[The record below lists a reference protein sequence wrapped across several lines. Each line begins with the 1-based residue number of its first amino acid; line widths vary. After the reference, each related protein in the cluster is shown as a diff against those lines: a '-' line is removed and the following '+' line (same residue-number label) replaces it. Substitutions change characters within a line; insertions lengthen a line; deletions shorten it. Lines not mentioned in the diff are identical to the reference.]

1 MTHVPRRPTSLLPA
15 LPLLLAAQSLQ
26 AGIRVEMDG
35 IEGEARRN
43 VLAFL
48 SVERYKDRDNLEAD
62 TVARL
67 YNRID
72 DEVRSALKPLGYYEP
87 AIKADLESPR
97 DKGDWRIHIGIDAG
111 KPMLIGATSIVIEGP
126 GIGDDAFDAVRD
138 PAGLRRG
145 QRLNHGNYEQ
155 AKGDL
160 LRIAASHGYLDAHL
174 AENEL
179 RVDPVTHRAD
189 VRLRL
194 VTGERYRFGEIRI
207 EQSVIR
213 PELMRRFMRFKEGD
227 PYNAAQLLRTQF
239 ALDDSL
245 YFATVEV
252 LPLERD
258 PRTLSVPVRISAEKG
273 RRQFQIGGGYG
284 TDTGPRGTFSWSD
297 PRINERGHRFRLDV
311 KASTITRR
319 VDSRYD
325 IPIGDPAIEKFSM
338 QLTNRTEQISDLN
351 TYELSFTPSIT
362 RVSGSWQR
370 VLSLAM
376 TNTTT
381 KSAAATETLQ
391 NGGVQRNTSNLLLP
405 GISFTSVPE
414 GYLGETLF
422 TRGFHAELVGSTHVL
437 GSTSDF
443 LRLHLQGERVF
454 DVRDRWHVLVRGELG
469 ASLTSNFE
477 DLPGIYRF
485 FAGGD
490 RSVRGFAFNS
500 LSPKRDVQTF
510 QRNAAGLVQLDAGG
524 NPLYAAGQINVGGR
538 HLLVG
543 SAELVRDLPRNFA
556 VATFFDAGN
565 AFNRFGDRLAWS
577 AGIGLRYRLPVVSIG
592 LDIAKP
598 LSESG
603 SPRLHLNIS
612 PKL

>member
-1 MTHVPRRPTSLLPA
+1 MRRLRHWLLPGM
-15 LPLLLAAQSLQ
+15 LLLAAAPLR
-26 AGIRVEMDG
+26 AGIRVELDG
-35 IEGEARRN
+35 VDGDARRN
-43 VLAFL
+43 VQAFL
-48 SVERYKDRDNLEAD
+48 SVERYKDRDKLEAD
-62 TVARL
+62 TVARI
-67 YNRID
+67 YARIE
-72 DEVRSALKPLGYYEP
+72 DEVRAALKPLGYYEP
-87 AIKADLESPR
+87 AVKTALDQGKDE
-97 DKGDWRIHIGIDAG
+97 GDWRIRISIETGKPVLIDAV
-111 KPMLIGATSIVIEGP
+111 LVSVEGAGASDAAFGP
-126 GIGDDAFDAVRD
+126 LRE

-145 QRLNHGNYEQ
+145 QRLNHGNYET

-160 LRIAASHGYLDAHL
+160 LRVAAAQGYLDARL
-174 AENEL
+174 AENTL
-179 RVDPVTHRAD
+179 RVDPVDHKAEI
-189 VRLRL
+189 RLRL
-194 VTGERYRFGEIRI
+194 VTGERYHFGEIRI
-207 EQSVIR
+207 EQSVVR

-227 PYNAAQLLRTQF
+227 PYSTAQLLRTQF

-245 YFATVEV
+245 YFSTVEV

-258 PRTLSVPVRISAEKG
+258 TRTLSVPVRISAEKG

-297 PRINERGHRFRLDV
+297 PRINDRGHRFRLDV
-311 KASTITRR
+311 KASAITRR

-370 VLSLAM
+370 VMSLAV

-381 KSAAATETLQ
+381 KSAAAVETLQ
-391 NGGVQRNTSNLLLP
+391 NGGVQRDTSNLLVP
-405 GISFTSVPE
+405 GLSFTSVPE
-414 GYLGETLF
+414 GYLGEALF
-422 TRGFHAELVGSTHVL
+422 TRGFLAELIGSTHVL

-443 LRLHLQGERVF
+443 LRLHVQGERVF
-454 DVRDRWHVLVRGELG
+454 DLGRQWHVLLRGELG
-469 ASLTSNFE
+469 TSLVNNFE

-490 RSVRGFAFNS
+490 RSVRGFAYNS
-500 LSPKRDVQTF
+500 LSPKRDVLSF
-510 QRNAAGLVQLDAGG
+510 ERDAAGRILRDPGG
-524 NPLYAAGQINVGGR
+524 NPLYAPGQINVGGQ
-538 HLLVG
+538 HLVFG
-543 SAELVRDLPRNFA
+543 SAELIRDLPRNFA
-556 VATFFDAGN
+556 IATFFDTGN
-565 AFNRFGDRLAWS
+565 AFNRFGDALAYS
-577 AGIGLRYRLPVVSIG
+577 AGVGLRYRLPVVSIG

-598 LSESG
+598 LSGSG

>member
-1 MTHVPRRPTSLLPA
+1 MMPTPRLRTCLLA
-15 LPLLLAAQSLQ
+15 GALLLAVAPLE
-26 AGIRVEMDG
+26 AGIRVELDG
-35 IEGEARRN
+35 VEGEAKRN
-43 VLAFL
+43 VQAFL
-48 SVERYKDRDNLEAD
+48 SVERYKDRDKLEAD

-67 YNRID
+67 FARIE
-72 DEVRSALKPLGYYEP
+72 DEVRAALKPLGYYEP
-87 AIKADLESPR
+87 KVKADLEPGR
-97 DKGDWRIHIGIDAG
+97 DANDSRIRIDIDPG
-111 KPMLIGATSIVIEGP
+111 KPVLVDTVQIVVEGAGATDS
-126 GIGDDAFDAVRD
+126 AFDPVRNS
-138 PAGLRRG
+138 AGLRRG
-145 QRLNHGNYEQ
+145 QRLNHGNYET

-160 LRIAASHGYLDAHL
+160 LRIAAAQGYLDARL
-174 AENEL
+174 VENTL
-179 RVDPVTHRAD
+179 RVDPVDRKAD
-189 VRLRL
+189 IKLRL
-194 VTGERYRFGEIRI
+194 VTGEHYHFGEIRI

-227 PYNAAQLLRTQF
+227 PYSTAQLLRTQF

-245 YFATVEV
+245 YFSTVEV
-252 LPLERD
+252 QPLERD
-258 PRTLSVPVRISAEKG
+258 PQTLSVPVRISAEKG
-273 RRQFQIGGGYG
+273 RRQFQIGAGYG

-297 PRINERGHRFRLDV
+297 PRINDRGHRFRLDV
-311 KASTITRR
+311 KASAITRR

-370 VLSLAM
+370 VVSLAV

-381 KSAAATETLQ
+381 KSAAGIETLQ
-391 NGGVQRNTSNLLLP
+391 NGGVQRDTSNLLVP
-405 GISFTSVPE
+405 GLSFTSVPE
-414 GYLGETLF
+414 GYLGEALF
-422 TRGFHAELVGSTHVL
+422 TRGFHAELSGSTHVL

-443 LRLHLQGERVF
+443 LRLHVQGERVF
-454 DVRDRWHVLVRGELG
+454 ELGPVWHVLLRGELG
-469 ASLTSNFE
+469 TSLVRNFD

-500 LSPKRDVQTF
+500 LSPKRDVLAL
-510 QRNAAGLVQLDAGG
+510 QRNPTGAVLRDAGG
-524 NPLYAAGQINVGGR
+524 NLLYTPGQINVGGR
-538 HLLVG
+538 HLAFG
-543 SAELVRDLPRNFA
+543 SAELIRDLPKNLA
-556 VATFFDAGN
+556 IATFFDTGN
-565 AFNRFGDRLAWS
+565 AFNRFGDRLAYS
-577 AGIGLRYRLPVVSIG
+577 VGIGLRYRLPVVSIG